1 MKPFKSYEEQLEIL
15 KARNLIIEDEKEALE
30 DIKDINYYNIINGYK
45 TPFLK
50 RDLSGVLVSPETFID
65 NCNFKNLISL
75 YNLDKELKSLLFGY
89 LLEFERTL
97 KSYIAYIFSE
107 EYGKNE
113 VFPYLNFKNFSSNSE
128 DLDIVLSVI
137 KDISLEVKN
146 KKADSIRHYL
156 KQHKE
161 LPFWV
166 LINQLTLGN
175 TSYLYEALKSTTKDK
190 IAKNFSLRFKSNY
203 SSTKQITADTLIEV
217 IKISVKF
224 RNICAH
230 DNILLLSKLSK
241 KTKTANIQELLN
253 ITNYSGENLYDLICA
268 LKLVLKKDSFI
279 LLTDSII
286 KIFKKYQN
294 NFTGVKFED
303 IISLG
308 GFQKIEFLDSQE

>member
-1 MKPFKSYEEQLEIL
+1 MKPFKSYEEQLQIL
-15 KARNLIIEDEKEALE
+15 KSRNLIIENQEEALE
-30 DIKDINYYNIINGYK
+30 EIKDINYYNIINGYK

-50 RDLSGVLVSPETFID
+50 RDLNGVLVSPETFID

-75 YNLDKELKSLLFGY
+75 YKLDKELKSLLFSY
-89 LLEFERTL
+89 LLEFERSL

-107 EYGKNE
+107 EFGKNE
-113 VFPYLNFKNFSSNSE
+113 VFPYLNFKNFSSNNE

-137 KDISLEVKN
+137 KDISVEMKN
-146 KKADSIRHYL
+146 KKADSIKHYL
-156 KQHKE
+156 KEHKE
-161 LPFWV
+161 LPLWV

-175 TSYLYEALKSTTKDK
+175 TSYLYEALKPSTRDK

-203 SSTKQITADTLIEV
+203 SPTKQITSEDLIEV

-241 KTKTANIQELLN
+241 KTKTSNIQILLN
-253 ITNYSGENLYDLICA
+253 INNYSGENLYDLICA

-279 LLTDSII
+279 QLTDSFMS
-286 KIFKKYQN
+286 IFKKYQN

-308 GFQKIEFLDSQE
+308 GFPKIEFLDNN